1 MMENA
6 FPINVLPHIKNHPA
20 VCAIF
25 VASAN
30 VMEVIIAE
38 TELGRAVIGVVDG
51 TAVDKIETP
60 EQRIERREIT
70 EKIGYKIP

>member
-1 MMENA
+1 MEKA
-6 FPINVLPHIKNHPA
+6 FPINVLPHVKNHPA
-20 VCAIF
+20 VCSVF

-30 VMEVIIAE
+30 VMEVVVAE
-38 TELGRAVIGVVDG
+38 TGLGKTVIGVVDG

-60 EQRIERREIT
+60 EQKKERREAT